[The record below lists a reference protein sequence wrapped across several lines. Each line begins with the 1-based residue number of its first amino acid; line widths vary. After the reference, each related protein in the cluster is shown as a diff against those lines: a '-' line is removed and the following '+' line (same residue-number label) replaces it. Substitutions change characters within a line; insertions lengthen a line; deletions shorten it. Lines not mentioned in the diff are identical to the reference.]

1 MKIKGLVAVSGLPGL
16 FKMVAN
22 RSNGLIIEDLANGKR
37 RFASVRQHQ
46 FTPLESI
53 GIYTNDGETSE
64 LKNVFQSMLDKLET
78 VALPALADTGDK
90 LHQYFAQILPDYD
103 RDRVHTGDIKKAV
116 KWFTHLHDL
125 GFTLMEEDEE
135 ESEEEVTDTEAV
147 VETVE
152 AEAVVETVEAKVE
165 KEEDAE
171 KDAE

>member
-22 RSNGLIIEDLANGKR
+22 RNNGLIVEDLANGKR

-64 LKNVFQSMLDKLET
+64 LKIVFQSMLDKLET
-78 VALPALADTGDK
+78 VPMPPLSDTGDK
-90 LHQYFAQILPDYD
+90 LHLYFAQILPDYD

-116 KWFTHLHDL
+116 KWFAHLHEL
-125 GFTLMEEDEE
+125 GYTTMEEDEE
-135 ESEEEVTDTEAV
+135 EVEEVEETEAAVESDTAEIETIEAEDVEEE
-147 VETVE
+147 
-152 AEAVVETVEAKVE
+152 AK
-165 KEEDAE
+165 
-171 KDAE
+171 KDE

>member
-22 RSNGLIIEDLANGKR
+22 RSNGLIVEDLANGKR

-64 LKNVFQSMLDKLET
+64 LKIVFQSMLDKLET
-78 VALPALADTGDK
+78 VPMPTLTDTGDK

-116 KWFTHLHDL
+116 KWFGHLHEL
-125 GFTLMEEDEE
+125 GYTTMEEE
-135 ESEEEVTDTEAV
+135 EEEVEETEATAESDTAEI
-147 VETVE
+147 ETI
-152 AEAVVETVEAKVE
+152 EAVDVEEEA
-165 KEEDAE
+165 A
-171 KDAE
+171 KDE

>member
-22 RSNGLIIEDLANGKR
+22 RNNGLIVEDLANGKR

-64 LKNVFQSMLDKLET
+64 LKIVFQSMLDKLET
-78 VALPALADTGDK
+78 VPMPPLTDTGDK

-116 KWFTHLHDL
+116 KWFAHLHEL
-125 GFTLMEEDEE
+125 GYTTMEEE
-135 ESEEEVTDTEAV
+135 EEEVEETEATAESDTAEI
-147 VETVE
+147 ETI
-152 AEAVVETVEAKVE
+152 EAVDVEEEA
-165 KEEDAE
+165 A
-171 KDAE
+171 KDE

>member
-22 RSNGLIIEDLANGKR
+22 RNNGLIVEDLANGKR

-64 LKNVFQSMLDKLET
+64 LKIVFQSMLDKLET
-78 VALPALADTGDK
+78 VPMPTLSDTGDK
-90 LHQYFAQILPDYD
+90 LHLYFAQILPDYD

-116 KWFTHLHDL
+116 KWFAHLHEL
-125 GFTLMEEDEE
+125 GYTMMEEDEDE
-135 ESEEEVTDTEAV
+135 EEEVDETEAA
-147 VETVE
+147 VESDTAE
-152 AEAVVETVEAKVE
+152 IETIEAVDVEEEAK
-165 KEEDAE
+165 
-171 KDAE
+171 KDE

>member
-22 RSNGLIIEDLANGKR
+22 RNNGLIVEDLANGKR

-64 LKNVFQSMLDKLET
+64 LKIVFQSMLDKLET
-78 VALPALADTGDK
+78 VPMPTLSDTGDK
-90 LHQYFAQILPDYD
+90 LHLYFAQILPDYD

-116 KWFTHLHDL
+116 KWFAHLHEL
-125 GFTLMEEDEE
+125 GYTMMEEDEE
-135 ESEEEVTDTEAV
+135 EEVDETEGAVESDTAEIETMEAVDVEEE
-147 VETVE
+147 
-152 AEAVVETVEAKVE
+152 AK
-165 KEEDAE
+165 
-171 KDAE
+171 KDE